1 MKIYVITDTDP
12 NGEDRSLLVAARTA
26 EEARK
31 EWQGY
36 YGIEDDDSHGVIP
49 ERIFS
54 TQLTLPQVCAQPF
67 PLGWHN
73 DHMLLVGG
81 LGYRA

>member
-12 NGEDRSLLVAARTA
+12 NGEDRSLLVAARTP

-36 YGIEDDDSHGVIP
+36 YEIEDDDSHGVTP
-49 ERIFS
+49 ERIFE
-54 TQLTLPQVCAQPF
+54 TDFITPAWYVVPF
-67 PLGWHN
+67 PVGWHN
-73 DHMLLVGG
+73 DHMLKVGG
-81 LGYRA
+81 TAQ